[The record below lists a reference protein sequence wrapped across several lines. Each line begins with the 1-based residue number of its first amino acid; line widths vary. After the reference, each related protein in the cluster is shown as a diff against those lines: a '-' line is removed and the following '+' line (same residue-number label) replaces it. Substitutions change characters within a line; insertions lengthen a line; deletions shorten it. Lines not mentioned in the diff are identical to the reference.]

1 MNSLCGARARW
12 FHHTCYLGFF
22 GWLCAAGYSVGI
34 MTTMPLE
41 IPTMV
46 LSLGRVFPALRQDL
60 AFGASFLVFRI
71 AYHSW
76 LTYRW

>member
-1 MNSLCGARARW
+1 
-12 FHHTCYLGFF
+12 
-22 GWLCAAGYSVGI
+22 

-41 IPTMV
+41 ISTMVGISNGMV